1 MNNSKGAIVILSS
14 IVISSV
20 LTYLLTKSYYE
31 KRFTPK
37 PEIVDKPKEAEKE
50 EQKKEE
56 KPQEKKD
63 EVTKYAD
70 KYKQQ
75 HESLIR
81 EYSADPTLP
90 KKKIEIIDGDI
101 YGSDKE
107 NFEEVEYTLFRNNIL
122 VDEEYERITDPDN
135 SIGRY
140 AYERFDELAHNDIVY
155 VRNHE
160 FNLDIAI
167 VRDPRSYEEYLGERA
182 NAKS

>member
-14 IVISSV
+14 IIISSV

-37 PEIVDKPKEAEKE
+37 PEIIDKPKEAEKE
-50 EQKKEE
+50 EQKEE
-56 KPQEKKD
+56 KPQEEKD

-70 KYKQQ
+70 KYKQRY
-75 HESLIR
+75 ESLMR
-81 EYSADPTLP
+81 DYTADPTLP

-107 NFEEVEYTLFRNNIL
+107 NFEEVEYTLFGDNTL
-122 VDEEYERITDPDN
+122 VDEEYERITNPDN

-167 VRDPRSYEEYLGERA
+167 VRDPRSYVEYLGECT